1 MVPDAAI
8 DKLDHCL
15 AFLPPPRHRPHG
27 GALKEKSNPRLI
39 EAVVTSTSCPIDGG
53 RDNGSTGV
61 TDRKPAA
68 AAESSPLLARP
79 QLAPA
84 ATEQKAFD

>member
-8 DKLDHCL
+8 DKLDHWL
-15 AFLPPPRHRPHG
+15 AFLPPHHLPNG
-27 GALKEKSNPRLI
+27 VTLKEKSNLRLI
-39 EAVVTSTSCPIDGG
+39 EAVVTPTSCAIDGS

-79 QLAPA
+79 
-84 ATEQKAFD
+84 

>member
-15 AFLPPPRHRPHG
+15 AFLPPRHLPHG

-79 QLAPA
+79 QLAPV